1 MVDNECNAVNEF
13 INARVN
19 FAIHK
24 LEDINPRYHEVCKN
38 QETAWQSIDLILQKL
53 EKDERRAVIT
63 YYEEEVHKFG
73 FESNESYLQG
83 IKDCFSVL
91 SFFGVLGGRCSQ
103 SPSKV

>member
-13 INARVN
+13 INVRVN

-24 LEDINPRYHEVCKN
+24 LEGINPRYHEVCKN
-38 QETAWQSIDLILQKL
+38 QESAWQSIDVILQKL
-53 EKDERRAVIT
+53 EKDERRTVIA

-91 SFFGVLGGRCSQ
+91 SFFGVLGGRCSRG
-103 SPSKV
+103 SSKE